1 MNQTTSSND
10 TPANANLHSIILM
23 IAAMGFFTIAD
34 LLIKIASQSMPVG
47 QAMLGLGA
55 GSVVVFLVLMRVKK
69 EPVRLIPLRQ
79 PAMLLRNVGDF
90 VGSTSMC
97 LALAYVPI
105 STIGAVIQAV
115 PLMLTAAGAL
125 FLGERVGLR
134 RLSAILVGF
143 LGVLFIL
150 QPGGTEFDAM
160 VILAVMAAVGLTVR
174 DIGTKLVS
182 REVPTLLVSLYGATI
197 FTFSGALLLSI
208 TGGAVWPDATMMVM
222 FLAMIALGSIGY
234 ICVVNSIRIGE
245 MSVVSPFRYSRLLFA
260 VAVGVIVL
268 GEEINAMMLFGCA
281 LTIGA
286 GLYIWRRELILKP
299 EPGAAAAADDSG
311 VSSR

>member
-1 MNQTTSSND
+1 MILPNNQNQS
-10 TPANANLHSIILM
+10 PATANLHSIVLM

-34 LLIKIASQSMPVG
+34 LLIKIASELMPVG

-55 GSVVVFLVLMRVKK
+55 GSVVVFLVLMRIKR
-69 EPVRLIPLRQ
+69 EPVRLVPLRQ
-79 PAMLLRNVGDF
+79 PAMVLRNVGDF

-160 VILAVMAAVGLTVR
+160 VILALMAAVGLTVR

-182 REVPTLLVSLYGATI
+182 RDVSTLLVSLYGATI

-208 TGGAVWPDATMMVM
+208 TGGAVWPDAAMIVM

-286 GLYIWRRELILKP
+286 GLYIWRRELVLKP
-299 EPGAAAAADDSG
+299 EAGAPAADDTG

>member
-1 MNQTTSSND
+1 MSQTTSSND
-10 TPANANLHSIILM
+10 TPVNANLHSIVLM

-34 LLIKIASQSMPVG
+34 LLIKIASELMPVG

-55 GSVVVFLVLMRVKK
+55 GSVVVFLVLMRIKR
-69 EPVRLIPLRQ
+69 EPVRLVPLRQ
-79 PAMLLRNVGDF
+79 PAMVLRNVGDF

-160 VILAVMAAVGLTVR
+160 VILALMAAVGLTVR

-182 REVPTLLVSLYGATI
+182 RDVPTLLVSLYGATI

-208 TGGAVWPDATMMVM
+208 TGGAVWPDAAMIVM
-222 FLAMIALGSIGY
+222 FLAMIALGSVGY

-260 VAVGVIVL
+260 VAVGVMVL

-286 GLYIWRRELILKP
+286 GLYIWRRELVLKP
-299 EPGAAAAADDSG
+299 EAGPAAAADDAG

>member
-1 MNQTTSSND
+1 MNQPKSLTDMPVNT
-10 TPANANLHSIILM
+10 NLRSILLM
-23 IAAMGFFTIAD
+23 IAAMGSFTIVD

-47 QAMLGLGA
+47 QVMLGLGF
-55 GSVVVFLVLMRVKK
+55 GSVVVFLILMWVKK
-69 EPVRLIPLRQ
+69 EPVRLAPLRH
-79 PAMLLRNVGDF
+79 PAMLLRNAGDF
-90 VGSTSMC
+90 IGATSMC

-125 FLGERVGLR
+125 FLGERVGMR

-143 LGVLFIL
+143 AGVIFIL
-150 QPGGTEFDAM
+150 QPGRVGFDVM
-160 VILAVMAAVGLTVR
+160 VVLAVIAAVGLTVR

-208 TGGAVWPDATMMVM
+208 TGGAVWPDATMIVM
-222 FLAMIALGSIGY
+222 FLAMIGLGSVGY

-260 VAVGVIVL
+260 LAAGVVVL
-268 GEEINAMMLFGCA
+268 GEQVNTMMLFGCA

-286 GLYIWRRELILKP
+286 GLYIWRREIVLKT
-299 EPGAAAAADDSG
+299 EEGGNRS
-311 VSSR
+311 

>member
-134 RLSAILVGF
+134 RLSAIFVGF

>member
-1 MNQTTSSND
+1 MILPNNQNQST
-10 TPANANLHSIILM
+10 ANANLHSIILM

-160 VILAVMAAVGLTVR
+160 VILALMAAVGLTVR

-197 FTFSGALLLSI
+197 FTVSGALLLSI